1 MDLFSKFKKD
11 YVNYLLSVIFP
22 ALIMFCSIPVLK
34 RMLGAKGYGDF
45 AIWFSAVLL
54 LSATMGG
61 WIFQS
66 ILRFYPGSKNKSLFT
81 KQAIAIC
88 YRTQLFICIPA
99 FLLVWYLKNDV
110 LAALL
115 FVFALFSTSM
125 QFSIL
130 SISQSS
136 FLSKK
141 NIYSESIRATSYI
154 GAALILLILLKVH
167 YWYALFIAVIISY
180 SLSAFYL
187 YKQNSRA
194 VTKNEPTDT
203 VHEDTKE
210 LARRFFKYGGPL
222 SLWFIFNY
230 MSSFADKL
238 FMLKNSGQVFQG
250 NYQAIF
256 DLLSRTLV
264 VLISPVTT
272 ALFPLLIVSYKE
284 GRSAEIKKLLTKI
297 IIIELGLF
305 VLTSILYWWF
315 GSDILLNIL
324 HTPLTNTYKLM
335 GLIVIA
341 GTFTWLIAVVAHKR
355 FELRLQTHYLLV
367 MIAFAFI
374 LQVSLYIIFRKY
386 ENPLLY
392 PLGYLVSG
400 IVYLL
405 LVSFSKEIKPFRKF
419 LRPDKN

>member
-22 ALIMFCSIPVLK
+22 ALIMFCSIPIFK
-34 RMLGAKGYGDF
+34 RMLGANGYGDF
-45 AIWFSAVLL
+45 AIWVSAVLL
-54 LSATMGG
+54 VSTTLGG

-66 ILRFYPGSKNKSLFT
+66 ILRFYPGSTNKSVFT

-88 YRTQLFICIPA
+88 YRTQLYICIPV

-110 LAALL
+110 FAALL

-154 GAALILLILLKVH
+154 GVALTLLIFFKMH

-187 YKQNSRA
+187 YKQNSRT
-194 VTKNEPTDT
+194 VTKNEPTPIPQ
-203 VHEDTKE
+203 ENSKE
-210 LARRFFKYGGPL
+210 LALQFFKYGGPL

-272 ALFPLLIVSYKE
+272 ALFPLLIISYKE
-284 GRSAEIKKLLTKI
+284 GRADEIKNLLKKI
-297 IIIELGLF
+297 IVIELGLF

-315 GSDILLNIL
+315 GSDIVLNIL
-324 HTPLTNTYKLM
+324 HTPSTYSYKLM
-335 GLIVIA
+335 GFIVIA
-341 GTFTWLIAVVAHKR
+341 GTFSWLIAMVAHKR
-355 FELRLQTHYLLV
+355 FELRLQTHFLLA
-367 MIAFAFI
+367 MIACAFVFQI
-374 LQVSLYIIFRKY
+374 SLYVIFRKY
-386 ENPLLY
+386 NNPILY